1 MTFRSIKLLQA
12 AVLSILLFSFPVLL
26 SAQENAGNEAAE
38 GAKPEAINPSKII
51 LEHVGDSHEFHFFT
65 LGETECAIP
74 LPVVLYAPVKDY
86 RFSCH
91 QLSKKVKV
99 FMTGMYWP
107 LTLTLKNH
115 LAEAKDEKGKPLYAA
130 GKVYAAD
137 ASGHPDVNATVYDFS
152 LTKNVVQM
160 LISAILLIIIMSNL
174 AKNMQK
180 ARA

>member
-74 LPVVLYAPVKDY
+74 LPVVLYAPGKG
-86 RFSCH
+86 
-91 QLSKKVKV
+91 LSV
-99 FMTGMYWP
+99 FMSSAFEEGEGVYDGYVLATDAY
-107 LTLTLKNH
+107 LEKNH
-115 LAEAKDEKGKPLYAA
+115 LAEAKDEKGKPLVMY
-130 GKVYAAD
+130 
-137 ASGHPDVNATVYDFS
+137 STWR
-152 LTKNVVQM
+152 
-160 LISAILLIIIMSNL
+160 IL
-174 AKNMQK
+174 
-180 ARA
+180 